1 MPYLNYVFFSLL
13 VGSGASESYV
23 TNYIPTSHTSQ
34 YSGRKK
40 WVKIYFT
47 SLSRSKN
54 KVYGN
59 LLF

>member
-40 WVKIYFT
+40 
-47 SLSRSKN
+47 
-54 KVYGN
+54 
-59 LLF
+59 